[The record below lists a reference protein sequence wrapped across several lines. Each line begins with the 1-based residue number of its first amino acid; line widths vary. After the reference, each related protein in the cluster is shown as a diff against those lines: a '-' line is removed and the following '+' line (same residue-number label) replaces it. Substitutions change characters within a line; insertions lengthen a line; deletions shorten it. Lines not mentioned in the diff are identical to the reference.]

1 MVDFFASIGSLFG
14 LISWSDW
21 VIIAIMIG
29 FLILGYKR
37 GLARELINF
46 GFFIATILVSWIFY
60 QALADST
67 VITWLLLSQQS
78 HLTIAFSIIFVGVLL
93 VKKAIYRII
102 DASTSI
108 DTPCS
113 LNIIFTRIVI
123 ISVALLLSWQ
133 YLNTVSQI
141 DFIKYVI
148 TNDSLRVNL
157 SFVVIF
163 GLIIGTF
170 LALSKILNIS
180 IDSDKPCLL
189 APIFEKILNALHAA
203 DNLLNAR
210 NINSSQN
217 NLFGSIVGLIKGF
230 VFMIMLVL
238 ILQSVGWASQ
248 QYFWIETDGALR
260 LLQDIATS
268 IKPTLSNYFL
278 FIEVEI

>member
-1 MVDFFASIGSLFG
+1 MVDFFASIGSLIG

-170 LALSKILNIS
+170 FALSKILNIS

-217 NLFGSIVGLIKGF
+217 NIFGSIVGLIKGF

>member
-1 MVDFFASIGSLFG
+1 
-14 LISWSDW
+14 
-21 VIIAIMIG
+21 MIG

-170 LALSKILNIS
+170 FALSKILNIS

-217 NLFGSIVGLIKGF
+217 NIFGSIVGLIKGF

>member
-1 MVDFFASIGSLFG
+1 MVDFFASIGSLIG

-21 VIIAIMIG
+21 IIIAIMIG

-170 LALSKILNIS
+170 FALSKILNIS

-217 NLFGSIVGLIKGF
+217 NIFGSIVGLIKGF

>member
-189 APIFEKILNALHAA
+189 APIFERILNALHAA

>member
-1 MVDFFASIGSLFG
+1 
-14 LISWSDW
+14 
-21 VIIAIMIG
+21 
-29 FLILGYKR
+29 
-37 GLARELINF
+37 
-46 GFFIATILVSWIFY
+46 
-60 QALADST
+60 
-67 VITWLLLSQQS
+67 
-78 HLTIAFSIIFVGVLL
+78 
-93 VKKAIYRII
+93 
-102 DASTSI
+102 
-108 DTPCS
+108 
-113 LNIIFTRIVI
+113 
-123 ISVALLLSWQ
+123 VALLLSWQ

-170 LALSKILNIS
+170 FALSKILNIS

-217 NLFGSIVGLIKGF
+217 NIFGSIVGLIKGF

>member
-170 LALSKILNIS
+170 FALSKILNIS

-189 APIFEKILNALHAA
+189 APIFERILNALHAA

-217 NLFGSIVGLIKGF
+217 NIFGSIVGLIKGF

>member
-170 LALSKILNIS
+170 FALSKILNIS

-217 NLFGSIVGLIKGF
+217 NIFGSIVGLIKGF